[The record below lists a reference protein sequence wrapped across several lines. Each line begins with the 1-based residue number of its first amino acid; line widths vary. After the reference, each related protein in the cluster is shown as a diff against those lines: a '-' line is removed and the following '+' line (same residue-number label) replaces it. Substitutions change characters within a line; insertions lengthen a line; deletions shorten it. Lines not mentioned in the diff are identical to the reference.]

1 MIFGAILAGGVGS
14 RMNIADVPKQ
24 FLPLGNKPIVIHTLE
39 KFLLCTSF
47 DKVYVGVHP
56 SWISHMEDL
65 IDKYINSKAEKVCI
79 VPGGEDRNSTI
90 FNIVKSIEEDYGE
103 NEEDIIVTHD
113 AVRPF
118 VTLRIINDNIDAAL
132 KYGACD
138 TVIPATDTIV
148 ESKNGI
154 SITNIPIRS
163 HMYQGQ
169 TPQSFK
175 IAKLKKA
182 YYDLSDEE
190 KDILTDACNILV
202 KRKMYVHLV
211 MGDPSNMKI
220 TTVNDYKVAQA
231 MVGGMAID

>member
-1 MIFGAILAGGVGS
+1 
-14 RMNIADVPKQ
+14 
-24 FLPLGNKPIVIHTLE
+24 
-39 KFLLCTSF
+39 
-47 DKVYVGVHP
+47 
-56 SWISHMEDL
+56 MEDL

-154 SITNIPIRS
+154 SITNILFAVICIRDKP
-163 HMYQGQ
+163 
-169 TPQSFK
+169 TKFK
-175 IAKLKKA
+175 MLNLKG
-182 YYDLSDEE
+182 
-190 KDILTDACNILV
+190 IL
-202 KRKMYVHLV
+202 
-211 MGDPSNMKI
+211 
-220 TTVNDYKVAQA
+220 
-231 MVGGMAID
+231 